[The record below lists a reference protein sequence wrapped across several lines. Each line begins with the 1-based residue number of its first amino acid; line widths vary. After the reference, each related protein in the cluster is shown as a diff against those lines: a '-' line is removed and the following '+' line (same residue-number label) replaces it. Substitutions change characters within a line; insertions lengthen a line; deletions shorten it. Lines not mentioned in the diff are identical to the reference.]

1 MKRALFVAVTL
12 LAAAPAQAD
21 ITHKIQSSIQLNVD
35 AAASAATRI
44 GTSYSV
50 SGSGVSTTDG
60 TTSGAIGGLGSVT
73 NGIPSITTVT
83 ATQATDGAA
92 FSFSQSYLEGD
103 STSSTS
109 TTVTNGV
116 VGSLPLFG
124 STTTSSGGV
133 AGGCCK
139 PGQQAQLFPHSGWR
153 WHSGHRSNGHRT
165 DHRLMRWFA
174 LLVLLAGPAAAVP
187 VVPNFRS
194 GTMTSRTE
202 STTQVT
208 ETIRSINYGTG
219 YTYSASGTNVQ
230 HSGTSMLPGAKE
242 VQEQTINGVTS
253 SWTGLALE
261 DKPTWQMTTPGAS
274 FQFVESYSG
283 PGLTTQT
290 DIQRTTTVQ
299 SVTDTTSVFGP

>member
-1 MKRALFVAVTL
+1 
-12 LAAAPAQAD
+12 
-21 ITHKIQSSIQLNVD
+21 
-35 AAASAATRI
+35 
-44 GTSYSV
+44 
-50 SGSGVSTTDG
+50 
-60 TTSGAIGGLGSVT
+60 
-73 NGIPSITTVT
+73 
-83 ATQATDGAA
+83 
-92 FSFSQSYLEGD
+92 
-103 STSSTS
+103 
-109 TTVTNGV
+109 
-116 VGSLPLFG
+116 
-124 STTTSSGGV
+124 
-133 AGGCCK
+133 
-139 PGQQAQLFPHSGWR
+139 
-153 WHSGHRSNGHRT
+153 
-165 DHRLMRWFA
+165 MRWLA
-174 LLVLLAGPAAAVP
+174 VLVLLAGPAAAVP

-202 STTQVT
+202 STTQVS
-208 ETIRSINYGTG
+208 EVIRSINYGTG